1 MNHDRTL
8 SFRQLPASLLA
19 FVREVAED
27 LIGTTP
33 DDVIDAVTAELLR
46 GGENATAFY
55 ALHATAFD
63 SVGMAHGAAYVVT
76 ADGDTEAFVERLE
89 EAVGDALDKHRHS
102 VPCTVA
108 EEMRWTLNAV
118 DWLPWSPVFAGI
130 ESVNGKPALLISWYS
145 ILTGIDAIDDAI
157 SRIDAVTAELAPETE
172 WKIRTVHALRAMRDD
187 LTTARAALT
196 A

>member
-102 VPCTVA
+102 VPCTVSA
-108 EEMRWTLNAV
+108 EMRAELRSV
-118 DWLPWSPVFAGI
+118 DWSSLSPVFAGI
-130 ESVNGKPALLISWYS
+130 ESVDGEPVPLISWYS
-145 ILTGIDAIDDAI
+145 ILTGANAINDAID
-157 SRIDAVTAELAPETE
+157 RIEAVRTELTTETAWECRAD
-172 WKIRTVHALRAMRDD
+172 HALRAMRDD